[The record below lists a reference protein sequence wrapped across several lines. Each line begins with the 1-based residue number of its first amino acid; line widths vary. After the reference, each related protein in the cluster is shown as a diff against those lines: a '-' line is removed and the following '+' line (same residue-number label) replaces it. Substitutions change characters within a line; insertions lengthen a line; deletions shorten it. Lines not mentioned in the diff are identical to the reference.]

1 MYVYFTKWKKI
12 VFPFGVKM

>member
-12 VFPFGVKM
+12 VFSFGVKM